1 MGLLGGLTPGATYA
15 VSVWVD
21 LTTNVPPGSVG
32 IGGSPGSSVFVKA
45 GASTIES
52 DTFEDSNGYLRMTID
67 KGNQSRGG
75 ESMAVLGNVA
85 HPQVEGR
92 EYRIKTLD
100 SLGLPL
106 RVDAD
111 DGGRVWLVVGTDS
124 GFEGLTRL
132 YYARISYTL
141 AMGTPSTLLSDPEF
155 PELVEGRRIR
165 TGRSC
170 ASLS

>member
-1 MGLLGGLTPGATYA
+1 MDYDPSVYELESDYRPLPDGLEGSGIYVQGHNRSDDLFMFLKRQVGGLSPGATYA

-21 LTTNVPPGSVG
+21 LVTNVPTGSVG
-32 IGGSPGSSVFVKA
+32 IGGSPGSNVFVKA
-45 GASTIES
+45 GASTIEP
-52 DTFEDSNGYLRMTID
+52 DTFEASNGYLRMNVD

-85 HPQVEGR
+85 HPQVEDR

-111 DGGRVWLVVGTDS
+111 DEGRV
-124 GFEGLTRL
+124 
-132 YYARISYTL
+132 
-141 AMGTPSTLLSDPEF
+141 
-155 PELVEGRRIR
+155 
-165 TGRSC
+165 
-170 ASLS
+170 